1 MATDDRPG
9 TKAITEAPGLAGGP
23 GPTPPG
29 VEDGTPRPLEG
40 DVEEAGAIPLDA
52 QEQQEAG
59 EAAERSA
66 GTRQAD
72 VRRAGGEGGGGAREE
87 RERRAEGERSAEEDA
102 RREAWDR
109 AARRDPEE
117 PDPS

>member
-1 MATDDRPG
+1 MANEHVPG
-9 TKAITEAPGLAGGP
+9 TNEISQTPGLAGGP

-29 VEDGTPRPLEG
+29 LDDQTPKPVEG
-40 DVEEAGAIPLDA
+40 DAEGTGGVPRGAQA
-52 QEQQEAG
+52 QKQAG
-59 EAAERSA
+59 EVAERSA

-72 VRRAGGEGGGGAREE
+72 VRSGAGAPRDDADDADDGAARKVEE
-87 RERRAEGERSAEEDA
+87 A
-102 RREAWDR
+102 RDEAWDR

>member
-1 MATDDRPG
+1 MATKKDPPPPALDE
-9 TKAITEAPGLAGGP
+9 TPGLVGGP

-29 VEDGTPRPLEG
+29 VDDGTPKPALEG
-40 DVEEAGAIPLDA
+40 AAPESAAS
-52 QEQQEAG
+52 QQRAG

-72 VRRAGGEGGGGAREE
+72 VGEAAERARERGLE
-87 RERRAEGERSAEEDA
+87 
-102 RREAWDR
+102 
-109 AARRDPEE
+109 RRDPEE